1 MTHLSLFTGIGG
13 LDLAAESA
21 GFRTVGQCEWA
32 DYPTRVLEK
41 HWPDVPRWRDIR
53 TLTKESFYER
63 TGLRTVDVISGGFP
77 CQPFSVAGKRRGK
90 EDDRYL
96 WPEMCRVID
105 ELRPAWVVGEN
116 VAGLVSM
123 AEPVGKPAVESRA
136 VNRLQDADYYEAVL
150 SQQEHML
157 LDGILQ
163 DLERIGYAVQP
174 FIIPACA
181 VDAPHRRDR
190 IAIVGYADGR
200 TMRNDRDDWRATDR
214 EIDQIADTSCAGRR
228 TYPNTDSNR
237 LEKQGLQR
245 LPEKQEIPVADV
257 CWWPAEPD
265 VGRGVDGLSCWLDG
279 IGGLSNAAKTRAGEI
294 LRNLREKT
302 YSEAIRWTIGRFN
315 GISKSEVLL
324 AYLCEYEENC
334 YRSGVSMEGETVTER
349 QLRDLW
355 RTIEI
360 TRASHR
366 RKYHSQLA
374 TEYSNALLRLS
385 HGAPSLMPQAWAN
398 GAWESG
404 IERIA
409 RGIPSRVDRLK
420 CLGNAVV
427 PAQFAPIFRA
437 IEEVELEDV

>member
-21 GFRTVGQCEWA
+21 GFVTVGQCEWA

-105 ELRPAWVVGEN
+105 ELRPTWVVGEN

-136 VNRLQDADYYEAVL
+136 VNLLPDADYYEAVL
-150 SQQEHML
+150 SQQERML
-157 LDGILQ
+157 LDGILE

-190 IAIVGYADGR
+190 IAIVGYSDRR
-200 TMRNDRDDWRATDR
+200 TMRDDRDDGRATDR
-214 EIDQIADTSCAGRR
+214 EIDASVHAGVSRGSFNDVADTTLWRKQRKIGIRR
-228 TYPNTDSNR
+228 ETWRYC
-237 LEKQGLQR
+237 G
-245 LPEKQEIPVADV
+245 
-257 CWWPAEPD
+257 CGWWPAEPD

-279 IGGLSNAAKTRAGEI
+279 IGGMSNAAKTRAGEI

-437 IEEVELEDV
+437 IAEVELEGMR